1 MNFDAERDCRGKI
14 EKKITINYS
23 FNKKK
28 RWIAEIF
35 IDFEET

>member
-1 MNFDAERDCRGKI
+1 MNLDAKSGCKGKI
-14 EKKITINYS
+14 EKEITIDSS

-35 IDFEET
+35 IEFEET